1 MVLKCFRYSLNQNN
15 QGPAGVLPDGSV
27 TGLYVG
33 DDYYGAALI
42 DDMFILSDWNAE
54 EITPIQFNI
63 ICRIPP
69 SDINP
74 NPVPALVQL
83 EPAIR
88 HKYSVAMES
97 IVKPYSPQERE
108 TWFIQVEEA
117 KKYLA
122 NPSIDVSEIPFLK
135 TVADKRDVG
144 PETIATTIVNKNT
157 EYRTSIGTLLGEQQK
172 LIETI
177 WKEE

>member
-1 MVLKCFRYSLNQNN
+1 
-15 QGPAGVLPDGSV
+15 
-27 TGLYVG
+27 
-33 DDYYGAALI
+33 
-42 DDMFILSDWNAE
+42 
-54 EITPIQFNI
+54 
-63 ICRIPP
+63 
-69 SDINP
+69 
-74 NPVPALVQL
+74 
-83 EPAIR
+83 
-88 HKYSVAMES
+88 MES

-144 PETIATTIVNKNT
+144 LETIATTIVNKNT